1 MIVELDHPV
10 RYELLEYDEIKKLA
24 DITNYKSIIKV
35 IGGSDIAS
43 LTLRFPCKVVD
54 LRFGEDGMYTAYI
67 ITEETKVPDHYEKVV
82 DGECWIKIYDDES
95 LTLELNAHSIEVY
108 RAGSLGCLIRL
119 SK

>member
-10 RYELLEYDEIKKLA
+10 RYELLEYDEIK
-24 DITNYKSIIKV
+24 N
-35 IGGSDIAS
+35 
-43 LTLRFPCKVVD
+43 
-54 LRFGEDGMYTAYI
+54 
-67 ITEETKVPDHYEKVV
+67 TEETKVPDHYEKVA

>member
-1 MIVELDHPV
+1 MIVELDHPL
-10 RYELLEYDEIKKLA
+10 RYELLEYDEIKK
-24 DITNYKSIIKV
+24 
-35 IGGSDIAS
+35 
-43 LTLRFPCKVVD
+43 FPCKVID
-54 LRFGEDGMYTAYI
+54 LHFGEDGMYTAYI
-67 ITEETKVPDHYEKVV
+67 ITEETKVPDHYEKIA